1 MGYKMVGCGGARSYA
16 PLTYLLTSV
25 LEYSFHIEAIGST
38 CFIVRTPFEIIGQ
51 LSRPTVVYHPW
62 VALIDCI
69 LRSNKYERDL
79 LNVSVLGHLRIIIV
93 DGVEGGLIF

>member
-1 MGYKMVGCGGARSYA
+1 MDGVQNGWVWWGEILPALDISSDKLNKAKIKTNPITNSTQ
-16 PLTYLLTSV
+16 LTV

-38 CFIVRTPFEIIGQ
+38 CFIVRAPFEIIGQ

-69 LRSNKYERDL
+69 
-79 LNVSVLGHLRIIIV
+79 
-93 DGVEGGLIF
+93 